1 MKEGLQFS
9 HKSSRLKFSPK
20 NYTGFPIDRIIFKL
34 QTVGFN
40 LEQNRER
47 IKNQTT
53 INQVI
58 CTSRWRNIIKSWN
71 HNVDPKTSTLFP
83 KKFLLSVTFR
93 RFSISIFLIFSFID
107 EKKQE
112 KGKKV
117 IIVWRVAPKFNP
129 NIY

>member
-58 CTSRWRNIIKSWN
+58 CTSRWRNIIKS
-71 HNVDPKTSTLFP
+71 
-83 KKFLLSVTFR
+83 
-93 RFSISIFLIFSFID
+93 
-107 EKKQE
+107 
-112 KGKKV
+112 
-117 IIVWRVAPKFNP
+117 
-129 NIY
+129 